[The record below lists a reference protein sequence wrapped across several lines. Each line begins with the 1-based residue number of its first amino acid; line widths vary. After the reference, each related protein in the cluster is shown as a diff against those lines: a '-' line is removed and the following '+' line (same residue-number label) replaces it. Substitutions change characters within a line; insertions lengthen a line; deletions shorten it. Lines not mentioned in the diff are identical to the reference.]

1 MSNAQILNPVKIN
14 LLGFSTPIRKPSARA
29 KPRNEAAPE
38 TKTKAVTRKT
48 RQRTS
53 NAAPMPATN
62 YRQPE
67 VAVMSPMMS
76 TYGALSLAAT
86 TIAAITMPNR
96 ISDEVLN
103 LQKPW
108 HPFTPPSDQ
117 EAHHHV
123 EAHADATGN
132 DLEGDVA
139 VEDFGM
145 TAYFDSLG

>member
-38 TKTKAVTRKT
+38 TETKAVTRKT

-53 NAAPMPATN
+53 N
-62 YRQPE
+62 
-67 VAVMSPMMS
+67 VAVMSPMS

-96 ISDEVLN
+96 ISEEVLS

-108 HPFTPPSDQ
+108 HPLTPPSDQ

-139 VEDFGM
+139 VEDSGM